1 VDALD
6 NDKNFDDANSLRA
19 KWRGVQIEDRMKW
32 KQAFVPHPRAMKLT
46 RTIVHKVD
54 LCRWSKAGDGMLIV
68 GETGS
73 GKTRLVNHLLE
84 HYRAE
89 RADLPERSIR
99 PAIAVSIP
107 DPCRPRELGIE
118 ILRALGDPIAG
129 RTRVSEIT
137 HRAHQLMVDCQTR
150 LVMIDNFHD
159 VPELRRARGIEHI
172 CSWVRNLIDHVPAL
186 FVLLGSKQAE
196 VVVEGN
202 PQLRRRCAYRSPLQ
216 YFDFHTLAGGKEFA
230 QLIRNME
237 SRLPLVESS
246 ALLDAQT
253 LTKIYAATGG
263 IFSYLIKILDASVVS
278 AVKDARERIQ
288 DQDLEAA
295 FIEIHGDGYR
305 SCNPFTAEFS
315 PRVLNRDGEPFA
327 GLLP

>member
-1 VDALD
+1 MDTVESEASD
-6 NDKNFDDANSLRA
+6 DKSAARSQ
-19 KWRGVQIEDRMKW
+19 WRGATIETRMAW
-32 KQAFVPHPRAMKLT
+32 KHAFVPHPRAVKLT
-46 RTIVHKVD
+46 RAIVQKVD
-54 LCRWSKAGDGMLIV
+54 LCGWSKTGDGMLVV

-73 GKTRLVNHLLE
+73 GKTRLVNHLLD
-84 HYRAE
+84 HYRAG
-89 RADLPERSIR
+89 RADLPERSVR

-137 HRAHQLMVDCQTR
+137 YRAHQLMVDCQTR

-172 CSWVRNLIDHVPAL
+172 CSWVRNLIEEVPAL

-202 PQLRRRCAYRSPLQ
+202 PQLRRRCAYRSPLH
-216 YFDFHTLAGGKEFA
+216 YFDIDTVAGGTEFA

-237 SRLPLVESS
+237 SRLPLAESS
-246 ALLDAQT
+246 ALLDAPA
-253 LTKIYAATGG
+253 LAKIFAATGG
-263 IFSYLIKILDASVVS
+263 IFSYLVKILDAAMVS
-278 AVKDARERIQ
+278 AVKGARERIEN
-288 DQDLEAA
+288 QDLEVA
-295 FIEIHGDGYR
+295 FAEVHGDGYR
-305 SCNPFTAEFS
+305 SCNPFAAEFA
-315 PRVLNRDGEPFA
+315 PRILNRDGEPFA